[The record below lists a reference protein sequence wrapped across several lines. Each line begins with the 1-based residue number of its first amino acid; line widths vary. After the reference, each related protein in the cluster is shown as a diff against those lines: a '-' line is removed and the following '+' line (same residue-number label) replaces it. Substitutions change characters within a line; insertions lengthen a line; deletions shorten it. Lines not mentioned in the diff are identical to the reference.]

1 MSSEMSMTFQR
12 PLKSTILTLPKKSC
26 WNKPNKMATTL
37 ASLNDVIDRI
47 IESYQNHP
55 NVWKAKNKI
64 GSDLNSFDFHE
75 IKVPKVK
82 KKLLK

>member
-1 MSSEMSMTFQR
+1 MKFQR
-12 PLKSTILTLPKKSC
+12 PLKSTILRLSKKSC
-26 WNKPNKMATTL
+26 RNKPNKMATTL
-37 ASLNDVIDRI
+37 ASLNDRDVIDKI

-64 GSDLNSFDFHE
+64 GSELNSFDFHQ

-82 KKLLK
+82 KTLKINRH